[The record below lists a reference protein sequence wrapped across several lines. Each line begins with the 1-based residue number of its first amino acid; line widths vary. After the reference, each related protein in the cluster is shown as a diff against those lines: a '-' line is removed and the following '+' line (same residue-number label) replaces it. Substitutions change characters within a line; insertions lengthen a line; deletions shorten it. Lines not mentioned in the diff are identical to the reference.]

1 MVDITSKSNT
11 LRTAIAEAILHVGS
25 VETIELIKN
34 DQIPKGNVFEMSKAA
49 GLLGIKKTPE
59 LLPDCHPLPVE
70 SASIKY
76 EMGEQSIRILVTV
89 KTIYKTG
96 VEVEAM
102 TGAGIVALN
111 MYDMLKPVDKKV
123 EIGTIRLLEKK
134 GGKSSRLKHQSDLQA
149 AVIVCSDSISK
160 GIETDQS
167 GKAIRAKLQDFNVDT
182 NVYKVIPDEKQDIE
196 NTLLELIA
204 NDSVDLIIY
213 TGGTGVGPRDVTSDT
228 VTPLLDTELNGVSEQ
243 IRRYGQERM
252 PYAMLSRAVV
262 GIRDG
267 KVVLTLPGSVNGAK
281 DGIDAC
287 FPHILHVF
295 DMIQGKKH

>member
-1 MVDITSKSNT
+1 MVDITNKSNT
-11 LRTAIAEAILHVGS
+11 LRTAIAEAILNVES
-25 VETIELIKN
+25 VKTIELIKN

-70 SASIKY
+70 NASINY
-76 EMGEQSIRILVTV
+76 EIKEQSIRILVTV

-102 TGAGIVALN
+102 TGASIVALN

-160 GIETDQS
+160 GVHTDQS
-167 GKAIRAKLQDFNVDT
+167 GKAITAKLQDFDVST
-182 NVYKVIPDEKQDIE
+182 SVYKIIPDEKQEIE
-196 NTLLELIA
+196 NTLMELITD
-204 NDSVDLIIY
+204 DSVDLILY

-228 VTPLLDTELNGVSEQ
+228 VTALLDIELKGVSEQ
-243 IRRYGQERM
+243 IRKYGQERM
-252 PYAMLSRAVV
+252 PYAMLSRSVA
-262 GIRDG
+262 GIKDG
-267 KVVLTLPGSVNGAK
+267 KVILTLPGSVNGAT

-287 FPHILHVF
+287 FPHILHAF